1 MKKLVLLVFALNI
14 CLGTF
19 AQFTPG
25 DTLKYP
31 YQSERQSGYGLLF
44 AKA

>member
-14 CLGTF
+14 CLGTH
-19 AQFTPG
+19 AG
-25 DTLKYP
+25 GYP
-31 YQSERQSGYGLLF
+31 EVSYQSERQSGYGLLF